1 MPRLRIAVLM
11 HIFAIVTVAGIIAV
25 AATGMRAI
33 SELKVGGPL
42 YERIVLG
49 KDLVADILPPPEYII
64 ESYLEA
70 TLALNEPAS
79 AAARAERLR
88 QLRQDYD
95 LRHDFW
101 VQSSLDH
108 AIADKLTIRSHGFAL
123 AFFTEAGTVF
133 LPALQAGE
141 MDVARQSYARLAQA
155 YTDHRA
161 VIDIIVKEAEAMNA
175 ATEHE
180 AAEREAWLMALAWG
194 VAVLALALIVAGVA
208 AMSVGVIR
216 PMTAMTATM
225 RHLAVGDM
233 TVAIPYT
240 ERADEVGEM
249 AQAVAIFKNNAIEA
263 DCLRD
268 RQRQM
273 EAKAEQEKH
282 QSLAQMA
289 DTIEAQAD
297 QAVTT
302 VSQYTQRLT
311 DNAVRMT
318 NLATSVHTDAQGVA
332 AAAAQALANAQTVAA
347 ASEQLSA
354 SISEIRHSIHNA
366 HDAAIDASDTANRA
380 QSTIGRLAETVD
392 KITEVTQLINEIAS
406 QTNLLALNATIE
418 AARAGDAGK
427 GFAVVAGE
435 VKSLANQTT
444 RATDEIGAQIG
455 HILSITRE
463 AVAAAQAIV
472 GSIATV
478 QELSTA
484 VASAVDQQG
493 AATAE
498 IARNVAQT
506 SDAAQEVAERIA
518 QVSGEASN
526 TGVLAGEV
534 SDVSSLVA
542 DGVARLRE
550 VLLHSVRTS
559 LAEVSGR
566 SA

>member
-1 MPRLRIAVLM
+1 M
-11 HIFAIVTVAGIIAV
+11 HIFAIVALAGIIAV

-70 TLALNEPAS
+70 TLALNDPAS
-79 AAARAERLR
+79 AAARAKRLG

-101 VQSSLDH
+101 GQSTLDRD
-108 AIADKLTIRSHGFAL
+108 IADKLTTRSHGFAL
-123 AFFTEAGTVF
+123 AFFTEADKVF

-141 MDVARQSYARLAQA
+141 MEKARQSYARLAQA

-161 VIDIIVKEAEAMNA
+161 VIDIIVKDAEAMNA
-175 ATEHE
+175 ATERE
-180 AAEREAWLMALAWG
+180 AAEREGWLMALAWG
-194 VAVLALALIVAGVA
+194 VTGLALTLIIAGVT
-208 AMSVGVIR
+208 AMSLGVIR
-216 PMTAMTATM
+216 PLTAMTATM

-233 TVAIPYT
+233 GIAIPYT
-240 ERADEVGEM
+240 ERSDEVGEM
-249 AQAVAIFKNNAIEA
+249 AQAVAIFKSNAIEA
-263 DCLRD
+263 DSLRD
-268 RQRQM
+268 RQREMQ
-273 EAKAEQEKH
+273 ATAEQEK
-282 QSLAQMA
+282 QKSLAHMA

-297 QAVTT
+297 DAVAT

-311 DNAVRMT
+311 DNAARMT
-318 NLATSVHTDAQGVA
+318 QLATSVHADAQGVA

-354 SISEIRHSIHNA
+354 SITEIRHSIHNA

-380 QSTIGRLAETVD
+380 QSTIGRLSETVSR
-392 KITEVTQLINEIAS
+392 ITEVTQLINEIAS

-418 AARAGDAGK
+418 AARAGEAGK

-472 GSIATV
+472 GTIATV

-526 TGVLAGEV
+526 TGILAGEV
-534 SDVSSLVA
+534 SDVSGQVA

-550 VLLHSVRTS
+550 VLVHSVRTS